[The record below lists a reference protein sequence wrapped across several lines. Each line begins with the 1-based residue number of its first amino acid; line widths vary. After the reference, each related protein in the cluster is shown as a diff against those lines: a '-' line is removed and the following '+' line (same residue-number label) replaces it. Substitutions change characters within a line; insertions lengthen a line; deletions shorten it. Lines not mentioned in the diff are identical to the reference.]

1 VTDGQALFAD
11 LGAAPLPESIRAQVE
26 TAVKALA

>member
-1 VTDGQALFAD
+1 LFAG

-26 TAVKALA
+26 TAVKTLA